1 MLPDQPS
8 DQVEHFD
15 VVHGLGSYERCR
27 AAAVRVMRHSRV
39 IGIAD
44 LKLARLEREG
54 IPTMHMFTKPT
65 GIFINPAT
73 CASTIAGTSRGRRRA
88 PPHGA
93 GPAVGV

>member
-1 MLPDQPS
+1 MMLPDQPS

-54 IPTMHMFTKPT
+54 IPTTMAAAYLDLVRGPKP
-65 GIFINPAT
+65 
-73 CASTIAGTSRGRRRA
+73 SLRRLR
-88 PPHGA
+88 PEPHHCR
-93 GPAVGV
+93 